1 MDLNADLA
9 ERGDPTGWEADA
21 LLLEVVTTANVAC
34 GGHAGDAETMRR
46 ACARA
51 AELGVRVGAHPGY
64 EDVEGFG
71 RVELDL
77 PVAQV
82 VGQVGDQL
90 AALEAVAAAEGAA
103 VTHVKP
109 HGALYH
115 RAGSDREL
123 AAALAGLV
131 ASVDP
136 SLAIL
141 TQPGSLL
148 AAEAAAAGLVAAS
161 EGFADRA
168 YDRSGRLVPRDEPG
182 SVLSPGAAI
191 DQALLLA
198 REGRVVSAD
207 GEEVPVAADSI
218 CVHGDT
224 PDAVELARAV
234 RAALESEGLAVGPF
248 A

>member
-21 LLLEVVTTANVAC
+21 RLLEVVTTANVAC
-34 GGHAGDAETMRR
+34 GGHAGDEETMRR
-46 ACARA
+46 ACAA
-51 AELGVRVGAHPGY
+51 AAALGVRVGAHPGY
-64 EDVEGFG
+64 ADTATFG

-77 PVAQV
+77 PVEEVVSQV
-82 VGQVGDQL
+82 ADQL
-90 AALEAVAAAEGAA
+90 ATLKAVAAAEGAN

-115 RAGSDREL
+115 RAADDREL
-123 AAALAGLV
+123 AGALAGLV

-136 SLAIL
+136 GLTIL
-141 TQPGSLL
+141 VQPGSLL
-148 AAEAAAAGLVAAS
+148 AAEARALGLPAAS
-161 EGFADRA
+161 EAFADRA
-168 YDRSGRLVPRDEPG
+168 YDRSGRLVPRGEPG
-182 SVLSPGAAI
+182 SVLDPGAAVA
-191 DQALLLA
+191 QALMLA

-207 GEEVPVAADSI
+207 GEEVPVGADSI

-234 RAALESEGLAVGPF
+234 RSALEAEGLAVEPF

>member
-9 ERGDPTGWEADA
+9 ERADPTGWEADA
-21 LLLEVVTTANVAC
+21 RLLEVVTTANVAC
-34 GGHAGDAETMRR
+34 GGHAGDTETMRR

-64 EDVEGFG
+64 ADFEGFG

-77 PVAQV
+77 PVDQVVAQV
-82 VGQVGDQL
+82 RSQL
-90 AALEAVAAAEGAA
+90 AALEAVAAVEGAE

-115 RAGSDREL
+115 RAASDREL
-123 AAALAGLV
+123 AGALAGLV
-131 ASVDP
+131 ASLDP

-141 TQPGSLL
+141 AQPGSML
-148 AAEAAAAGLVAAS
+148 ASEARELGLAFAS

-168 YDRSGRLVPRDEPG
+168 YDRSGRLIPREEPG
-182 SVLSPGAAI
+182 SVLGPGAAI

-234 RAALESEGLAVGPF
+234 RAALESGGLIVGPF